1 MALPDML
8 SRAPLPETDEEM
20 GKEINLHVHLV
31 SSTLPASE
39 FKLQE
44 IREATKS
51 DEELRT
57 LLNIIQNGWP
67 DQRER
72 ERERAYRCQSYPI
85 GTFAMNCRSKRRARD
100 ALYWPLMSKQIP
112 EMVSKCTVCLEHR
125 KENTKEPMIPFRV
138 PTIPWEVVATDLFSL
153 DNSDYLLIVD
163 YLSRYFEVVKLPDT
177 KSSTVITYTKSIFS
191 RHGIPA
197 EVIKFQAFAE
207 CWEFKHT
214 TVSPFNPQANGL
226 EERTVQTIKDLLV
239 KSKKDQRDP
248 YLSLLEYRNTPIDD
262 VGSPAQ
268 LQMNRRLRSRIPQT
282 ISQLKP
288 RLLDPV
294 EQLQLA
300 RSDSDLSPNS
310 GLTLSNNAGN
320 PGSHRPQLL
329 AMSRHSALNTQHAS
343 SSSPPPTTKFIPNI
357 TQNNIVHLKDDREAP
372 RKPDMVTTGM
382 QTVPIENQSKF
393 LRRPVARRAKVSI
406 AKLTSKRVEQQNA
419 EKLNFLSTLGLIT
432 VSKCREI
439 NSQKNERRRRTS
451 AIFSPYSSFQFF
463 DEPKRPSTG
472 IKRGR
477 GRPTKN
483 GESGL
488 KSPISPS
495 PVFVP
500 INGFKPP
507 NNGDPSLNQ
516 TSLSSETSPK

>member
-294 EQLQLA
+294 EQL
-300 RSDSDLSPNS
+300 
-310 GLTLSNNAGN
+310 
-320 PGSHRPQLL
+320 
-329 AMSRHSALNTQHAS
+329 HSALNTQHAS

-483 GESGL
+483 
-488 KSPISPS
+488 
-495 PVFVP
+495 
-500 INGFKPP
+500 
-507 NNGDPSLNQ
+507 
-516 TSLSSETSPK
+516 ETSPKAR